1 MSTINNT
8 IKSYYKAKYP
18 TKKLVKKYKRKM
30 GQWINDNQSAYIR
43 EDLVYNLIPYI
54 NLGVIK
60 ADECRKNLGI
70 TNNQSI
76 RREEDIIA
84 IIMKIF
90 AKEIM
95 VRQHEVPRLP
105 YEIDL
110 CLIVHK
116 LVTEVDED
124 GHVYYG
130 EEKHQIRQK
139 LIENLGFIFIRI
151 NPNVEKFDLNVEM
164 ANIYNY
170 INESPVR
177 QVINLT
183 ENIKK
188 KVCKRIIELN
198 VKRF

>member
-8 IKSYYKAKYP
+8 IKSYYKAKHP

-70 TNNQSI
+70 TNNQLI

-95 VRQHEVPRLP
+95 VRQHEVPRLL

-177 QVINLT
+177 QVVNLT

>member
-1 MSTINNT
+1 
-8 IKSYYKAKYP
+8 
-18 TKKLVKKYKRKM
+18 
-30 GQWINDNQSAYIR
+30 
-43 EDLVYNLIPYI
+43 
-54 NLGVIK
+54 
-60 ADECRKNLGI
+60 
-70 TNNQSI
+70 
-76 RREEDIIA
+76 
-84 IIMKIF
+84 MKIF

-177 QVINLT
+177 QVVNLT

-198 VKRF
+198 VKRFIAIKTYQVFHEKNTSHNIRHEEHTIKNKTDKNWKRTWNKVLFGHVKITFIISNHKK

>member
-8 IKSYYKAKYP
+8 IKSYYKAKHP

-70 TNNQSI
+70 TNNQLI

-177 QVINLT
+177 QVVNLT

>member
-1 MSTINNT
+1 
-8 IKSYYKAKYP
+8 
-18 TKKLVKKYKRKM
+18 
-30 GQWINDNQSAYIR
+30 
-43 EDLVYNLIPYI
+43 
-54 NLGVIK
+54 
-60 ADECRKNLGI
+60 
-70 TNNQSI
+70 
-76 RREEDIIA
+76 
-84 IIMKIF
+84 
-90 AKEIM
+90 M
-95 VRQHEVPRLP
+95 VRQHEVPRLL

-139 LIENLGFIFIRI
+139 LIENLGFIFITI

-164 ANIYNY
+164 ANMYNY

-177 QVINLT
+177 QVVNLT

>member
-1 MSTINNT
+1 
-8 IKSYYKAKYP
+8 
-18 TKKLVKKYKRKM
+18 
-30 GQWINDNQSAYIR
+30 
-43 EDLVYNLIPYI
+43 
-54 NLGVIK
+54 
-60 ADECRKNLGI
+60 
-70 TNNQSI
+70 
-76 RREEDIIA
+76 
-84 IIMKIF
+84 
-90 AKEIM
+90 M

-164 ANIYNY
+164 ANICNY

-177 QVINLT
+177 HVVNLT
-183 ENIKK
+183 ESLKNKRFSKELLSYMSSVSKPLKHIRYFIKK
-188 KVCKRIIELN
+188 ILPTI
-198 VKRF
+198 